1 MTRSGTSPGASV
13 RSPTDTPSSPVTLG
27 ASAATLGA
35 ALLAR
40 ERRGRRRA
48 ERLAAALSETL
59 LNAINATDSETGAHV
74 RRVAR
79 YALILAEANGA
90 DHSVQHEIER
100 VALFHDIGKI
110 HEALFDIIHE
120 RTRLTSEERQ
130 AIATHPARGA
140 AVLAPLAD
148 FYPDLPAG
156 VLAHHERWDGTGYP
170 QGLSGT
176 RIPYAA
182 RVVAVADSFDAVT
195 HHRRYSRA
203 RGFGDA
209 VAAIEA
215 GRGTQFDPQ
224 LVDCMV
230 TRDVLHALAEALRR
244 AYDQPARR
252 DRRRPPGTRLTAA
265 PDVSFRWRP
274 EELSTAAALPT
285 TRGRSRPAARARQT
299 PGPVRQK
306 SPR

>member
-1 MTRSGTSPGASV
+1 VS
-13 RSPTDTPSSPVTLG
+13 LG

-59 LNAINATDSETGAHV
+59 LNAIDATDAETGAHV

-79 YALILAEANGA
+79 YALILADAHGA
-90 DHSVQHEIER
+90 DDSMQHAIER

-110 HEALFDIIHE
+110 HEALFDIIRE
-120 RTRLTSEERQ
+120 RTRLTAEERQ

-170 QGLSGT
+170 HGLAGT

-182 RVVAVADSFDAVT
+182 RVVALADSFDAVT

-203 RGFGDA
+203 RGFRDA

-224 LVDCMV
+224 LVDCMLSREV
-230 TRDVLHALAEALRR
+230 LDVLGRALRR
-244 AYDQPARR
+244 AYDQPTRR
-252 DRRRPPGTRLTAA
+252 DRRRPTGARSTAA
-265 PDVSFRWRP
+265 PDVSFRWRA
-274 EELSTAAALPT
+274 EELSAAASLPA
-285 TRGRSRPAARARQT
+285 TRGRSRSGARAPRT
-299 PGPVRQK
+299 PDPGRRK

>member
-1 MTRSGTSPGASV
+1 MPRSGTAPGAND
-13 RSPTDTPSSPVTLG
+13 RFPVSLG

-59 LNAINATDSETGAHV
+59 LNAIDATDAETGAHV

-79 YALILAEANGA
+79 YALILADANGA
-90 DHSVQHEIER
+90 DDSVQHAIER

-110 HEALFDIIHE
+110 HEALFDILRE
-120 RTRLTSEERQ
+120 RARLTAEERE

-156 VLAHHERWDGTGYP
+156 VLAHHEQWDGTGYP
-170 QGLSGT
+170 HGLAGT

-182 RVVAVADSFDAVT
+182 RVVALADSFDALT
-195 HHRRYSRA
+195 HQRRYSRA
-203 RGFGDA
+203 RGLREA
-209 VAAIEA
+209 VAAIQA
-215 GRGTQFDPQ
+215 GRATQFDPQ
-224 LVDCMV
+224 LVDCMLSREV
-230 TRDVLHALAEALRR
+230 LDVIARALRR
-244 AYDQPARR
+244 GDAPPARR
-252 DRRRPPGTRLTAA
+252 ERRRPAGTRASAA
-265 PDVSFRWRP
+265 PDISFRWRP
-274 EELSTAAALPT
+274 EELSAAAALPA
-285 TRGRSRPAARARQT
+285 TRGRSRPAGRAPRT
-299 PGPVRQK
+299 PDPGRRK

>member
-1 MTRSGTSPGASV
+1 MPQPDSDGKTADRPLA
-13 RSPTDTPSSPVTLG
+13 TLG

-59 LNAINATDSETGAHV
+59 LNAIDATDQETGAHV

-79 YALILAEANGA
+79 YALILADADGA
-90 DHSVQHEIER
+90 DKAMQHEIER

-120 RTRLTSEERQ
+120 RARLTRAERE

-140 AVLAPLAD
+140 AVLAPLGA
-148 FYPDLPAG
+148 FYPDLPIG
-156 VLAHHERWDGTGYP
+156 VLAHHEQWDGTGYP
-170 QGLSGT
+170 GGLAGT

-182 RVVAVADSFDAVT
+182 RVVAVADTFDAVT
-195 HHRRYSRA
+195 QHRRYSRA
-203 RGFGDA
+203 RGFRDG
-209 VAAIEA
+209 VATIRD
-215 GRGTQFDPQ
+215 GRGTQFDPH
-224 LVDCMV
+224 LVDV
-230 TRDVLHALAEALRR
+230 FLRDNVQRALSVALRR
-244 AYDQPARR
+244 SHDRPQHAE
-252 DRRRPPGTRLTAA
+252 RRRPQGTRRGATPDVNFRWQTTELAA
-265 PDVSFRWRP
+265 PSPSRSESP
-274 EELSTAAALPT
+274 AS
-285 TRGRSRPAARARQT
+285 RGRLRPAARGPRT
-299 PGPVRQK
+299 PGRGDRK

>member
-1 MTRSGTSPGASV
+1 MPRSGTAPGASD
-13 RSPTDTPSSPVTLG
+13 RFPVALG

-59 LNAINATDSETGAHV
+59 LNAIDATDAETGAHV

-79 YALILAEANGA
+79 YALILADAHGA
-90 DHSVQHEIER
+90 DDSMQHGIER

-110 HEALFDIIHE
+110 HEALFDIIRE
-120 RTRLTSEERQ
+120 RARLTTEERQ
-130 AIATHPARGA
+130 AIATHPERGA

-170 QGLSGT
+170 HGLAGT

-182 RVVAVADSFDAVT
+182 RVVALADSFDAVT

-203 RGFGDA
+203 RGFRDA
-209 VAAIEA
+209 VAAIRA

-224 LVDCMV
+224 LVDCMLS
-230 TRDVLHALAEALRR
+230 RDVLDVLAQALRR

-252 DRRRPPGTRLTAA
+252 DRRRPAGGRPTAG

-274 EELSTAAALPT
+274 DELSAAAALPA
-285 TRGRSRPAARARQT
+285 TRGRSRPGARAPRT
-299 PGPVRQK
+299 PDPARRK